1 MGSRAQQASTRLRRN
16 GFGEAVGGG
25 ALTGPEENP
34 KGTWRRWLPP
44 VGFALAIVA
53 ESSQAAVTVP
63 TGLWNGDKLV
73 HFLAF
78 GLLGTVILRALR
90 IERAWLRALVVAAIA
105 SLFGASDEIHQAFTP
120 GRSCDVLDW
129 VADTLGATTAAA
141 AYLWWPAY
149 RRLLE
154 TRLGRR
160 R

>member
-1 MGSRAQQASTRLRRN
+1 MGAAATGGWLSGS
-16 GFGEAVGGG
+16 GES
-25 ALTGPEENP
+25 P
-34 KGTWRRWLPP
+34 KSVWRRWLLP

-63 TGLWNGDKLV
+63 SGLWNGDKLV

-78 GLLGTVILRALR
+78 GLMGTVVLRALR
-90 IERAWLRALVVAAIA
+90 IERAWLRALVAAAIV

-120 GRSCDVLDW
+120 GRSCDVFDW
-129 VADTLGATTAAA
+129 VADTLGAATAAV
-141 AYLWWPAY
+141 AYLLWPAY

-154 TRLGRR
+154 LRLGRR